1 MRHTISCIVENRPG
15 AVAGITDFFAEREI
29 NIHSLSVCE
38 TEGEQT
44 SRVTLVVD
52 YDEKSLEALAGQLG
66 ALDHVVEVDDLDR
79 SGFLDR
85 ELVLIK
91 IAAKPE
97 DLPRVMQICEVMH
110 AGVAAI
116 DHETMT
122 LEMSG
127 TEQRISAFI
136 RLLHAFDIRE
146 FARSGRVAVA
156 AGD

>member
-15 AVAGITDFFAEREI
+15 AVAVIADFFAERRI

-38 TEGEQT
+38 TEGEKT

-52 YDEKSLEALAGQLG
+52 YDEDSLETLASGLAALE
-66 ALDHVVEVDDLDR
+66 HVVEVDDLDR

-85 ELVLIK
+85 ELVIVK

-116 DHETMT
+116 GDETMT
-122 LEMSG
+122 LEMAG
-127 TEQRISAFI
+127 PEQRISAFI
-136 RLLHAFDIRE
+136 RLLHAFEIRE
-146 FARSGRVAVA
+146 YARSGRVAVA